1 MVGFGIGLGLILVY
15 YLLLQFGQGWVGR
28 SRVISPA
35 LAMWLPNIVIG
46 ALGVGFSL
54 HAILGERLRAKL
66 YRQEIMTSP
75 PLGADAK
82 QVGESD

>member
-28 SRVISPA
+28 NSVISPW

-54 HAILGERLRAKL
+54 HAILGERLRAKF
-66 YRQEIMTSP
+66 YRQEIITSAH
-75 PLGADAK
+75 LGANAK
-82 QVGESD
+82 RVGESD